1 MESEPTSTAESNMSQ
16 SGPRNFYCHQCNT
29 RTRISIEEFTC
40 STCGSGFIEEIAEAD
55 DSRDLGQ
62 GGSSDDPWAHDTE
75 TDGDQEMFGAHS
87 MIEQIFAQALGPGLQ
102 VGQVGS
108 GNGPTV
114 IRATRRS
121 VPGAAGGAS
130 RGPGGTSIFVGSSG
144 GSPGDQFLQ
153 SLISN
158 LTGMHGPGQFQF
170 MMGGP
175 PGSNVMYGNPGDYA
189 WGRGGFDAIVTQ
201 LLNQMEG
208 AGPPKME
215 KEDISSLPSIQVTR
229 QHIDQKVQ
237 CSVCW
242 DDFKLDETV
251 IQLPCEHIF
260 HKDCI
265 TPWLELHA
273 TCPVCRKP
281 LNEAAEAHSRQAET
295 EANSERDS
303 NVNNSSSLFGSN
315 SNEYNDSPMMDERA
329 SEDATP
335 STSTRTSAR
344 RPNSTTNSSIG
355 SNGPSTVPA
364 EAEAGYSLSNPISS
378 ILNQF
383 FGNASPSTSRSSS
396 NQPSFNIS
404 SSSSTSNTNP
414 SQSNAFS
421 TATSSSHDVNGELSN
436 RGQSPIPPLTDVS
449 SSSSTD
455 TGDNINSTT
464 SNGSRSYLPSADIST
479 SSNNTRLNT
488 TPGSNTSNPTTS
500 RSAPTDFHDLDL
512 E

>member
-1 MESEPTSTAESNMSQ
+1 MASEPTSAEESNMSQ
-16 SGPRNFYCHQCNT
+16 SGPRNFYCHQCNS

-40 STCGSGFIEEIAEAD
+40 SSCGSGFIEEIVEGDAD
-55 DSRDLGQ
+55 ESRDLGQ
-62 GGSSDDPWAHDTE
+62 GGNSDDPWAHDTE
-75 TDGDQEMFGAHS
+75 TDGDQEMFGPHS
-87 MIEQIFAQALGPGLQ
+87 MIEHIFAQALGPGLQ

-114 IRATRRS
+114 IRASRRS

-130 RGPGGTSIFVGSSG
+130 RGPAGTSIFVGSNG

-208 AGPPKME
+208 AGPPRME
-215 KEDISSLPSIQVTR
+215 KDDISSLPQIQVTK
-229 QHIDQKVQ
+229 QHIDQKAQ

-242 DDFKLDETV
+242 EDFKLDEMV
-251 IQLPCEHIF
+251 NQLQCEHIF
-260 HKDCI
+260 HNECI

-281 LNEAAEAHSRQAET
+281 QNEAAAAHSRQT
-295 EANSERDS
+295 QNEANSERDS
-303 NVNNSSSLFGSN
+303 SVNSSTMFGSN
-315 SNEYNDSPMMDERA
+315 SSEYNDSPMMDERSSQNA
-329 SEDATP
+329 AP
-335 STSTRTSAR
+335 STSNTASAR
-344 RPNSTTNSSIG
+344 RPNSTSNSSTRA
-355 SNGPSTVPA
+355 NGPSTVPA
-364 EAEAGYSLSNPISS
+364 EAEAGYSLGNPISS

-383 FGNASPSTSRSSS
+383 FGNASPSSTRTSR
-396 NQPSFNIS
+396 NQTPYNLPP
-404 SSSSTSNTNP
+404 SSTSNTTPN
-414 SQSNAFS
+414 QSNAFS
-421 TATSSSHDVNGELSN
+421 QATSSSPDVNGVLID

-455 TGDNINSTT
+455 TAENINSTIT
-464 SNGSRSYLPSADIST
+464 NGSRSSLPSTDIST

-488 TPGSNTSNPTTS
+488 TPGSNTSNSTTS
-500 RSAPTDFHDLDL
+500 RSAPSDFHDLDL